1 MNQIRAARSPWIL
14 WIAAAA
20 FALVTLACE
29 TGEPAAP
36 PSEDEIAANTAT
48 ATAEPPA
55 DSAGTAAPAP
65 TAATTAAPP
74 TDPPQP
80 AATAPAA
87 ATAPVAVP
95 PTPEQSY
102 GEGEAGISPKFKT
115 IPDPV
120 TLSFGY
126 PFPAKHPLRL
136 QVLEPWAA
144 DVSAATAG
152 SVTIEFHAEQALS
165 PAAETYANVAAG
177 GQDIGWALQGYS
189 AGRFPATAVMEMP
202 FVFDS
207 SSEATAAFWAVY
219 EEFEALRND
228 YHDVKI
234 LGLWTTGPGDLWV
247 AEGVASTK
255 DDIAGL
261 TIRSSG
267 PVQAEVIKA
276 LGANPVSMAAP
287 ELRGALEA
295 GEIDGLLTVDTAL
308 ATHNLT
314 DVLESG
320 IECGCYVLASFMVMN
335 LDAWNILSPDQQAAM
350 EDLSGKEV
358 SEAAAMFY
366 DKGSAT
372 AAEKN
377 AAAGITKVLLEDA
390 ELERWKEATRGIADE
405 WVTANSGQF
414 DGRAMY
420 LRMLELAAN

>member
-65 TAATTAAPP
+65 TAATTAAAP
-74 TDPPQP
+74 T
-80 AATAPAA
+80 
-87 ATAPVAVP
+87 
-95 PTPEQSY
+95 EQSY

-207 SSEATAAFWAVY
+207 SSEATAAFWALY

>member
-74 TDPPQP
+74 T
-80 AATAPAA
+80 
-87 ATAPVAVP
+87 
-95 PTPEQSY
+95 EQSY